1 MCTRCGAARGRH
13 HTQYVVVAD
22 DQTYLAEL
30 IAKRR
35 AMIGVRRTSIADQS
49 TEFDIEQLN
58 SEIGRVERAL
68 AEGSRT
74 RYAVVNKGFG
84 V

>member
-1 MCTRCGAARGRH
+1 M
-13 HTQYVVVAD
+13 AD
-22 DQTYLAEL
+22 NQTYLDEL

-35 AMIGVRRTSIADQS
+35 AMVGVRRTSIADQS

-84 V
+84 A

>member
-1 MCTRCGAARGRH
+1 
-13 HTQYVVVAD
+13 VAD
-22 DQTYLAEL
+22 DQTYLDEL

-35 AMIGVRRTSIADQS
+35 AMIGVKRTSFQDQS

-58 SEIGRVERAL
+58 SEIGRVERAI
-68 AEGSRT
+68 ASSSRT

-84 V
+84 S

>member
-1 MCTRCGAARGRH
+1 M
-13 HTQYVVVAD
+13 AD

-35 AMIGVRRTSIADQS
+35 AMVGVKRTSFADQS

-58 SEIGRVERAL
+58 AEIGRVERAI
-68 AEGSRT
+68 ATTSRT
-74 RYAVVNKGFG
+74 RYAVVNKGLG
-84 V
+84 A